1 MNIERQGGVSH
12 HLTALELT
20 YHLFGSIVFSY
31 PPKSLGLHLM
41 GAGEWRN
48 VRCLSQPYGDVLRL
62 RPCQL

>member
-1 MNIERQGGVSH
+1 M
-12 HLTALELT
+12 TALELT
-20 YHLFGSIVFSY
+20 YHLFGSIVFAH